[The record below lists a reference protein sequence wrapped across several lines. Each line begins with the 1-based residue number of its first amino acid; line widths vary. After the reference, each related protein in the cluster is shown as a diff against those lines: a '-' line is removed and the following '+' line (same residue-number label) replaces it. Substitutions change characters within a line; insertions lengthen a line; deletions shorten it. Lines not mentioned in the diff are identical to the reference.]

1 MGRSL
6 ETGQGRKGEEAR
18 EGEWERVTRGPGRK
32 GWSLHGRALAGG
44 GCPRVDPG
52 YKGFRGTCLSTCVCQ
67 QLVNA
72 LVYVMPRG
80 SGCDTCHPP
89 AYVHVLGEG
98 HRMWAGRRMCEIDR
112 HRRDKISDLS
122 PAGSS
127 WGGVCPSMGLTGFF
141 IRIVGT
147 GVVMRLK
154 STEAFPPS
162 LFFIFWLC
170 STARRTL
177 FPNQGLNPRHGSE
190 STQS

>member
-1 MGRSL
+1 MGR
-6 ETGQGRKGEEAR
+6 A
-18 EGEWERVTRGPGRK
+18 EWERVTRGPGKK
-32 GWSLHGRALAGG
+32 GWSLHRRTLAGG

-80 SGCDTCHPP
+80 SGCDTCRPP

-112 HRRDKISDLS
+112 HWRDKISDLS

-127 WGGVCPSMGLTGFF
+127 WGRGLPQYGPHRFLHPHCGDWCGHEAKKYRGLSTFTILYF
-141 IRIVGT
+141 L
-147 GVVMRLK
+147 VVQYGSQDLV
-154 STEAFPPS
+154 PQP
-162 LFFIFWLC
+162 
-170 STARRTL
+170 
-177 FPNQGLNPRHGSE
+177 GLNPGHGNE